1 MNNEIKKEKFAF
13 FDFDD
18 TLLKKDTMGHLYV
31 YYMKRNPL
39 KLYRFIILGIKAILY
54 KLHIIPFQVVKE
66 ELIYPISQMTDQQ
79 LDEFYKEDII
89 PRYYPNV
96 LNILKEHVEDG
107 YHVWLVSASPEPYL
121 FCTDLPVEVILG
133 TRVERIGD
141 RWTNHIISKNCKNSE
156 KVNRIMEV
164 LNEKHLEIDY
174 DNSYGYSDS
183 DSDIPMLDLV
193 KNKIR
198 INKKNGEMSPFV
210 KGQ

>member
-1 MNNEIKKEKFAF
+1 
-13 FDFDD
+13 
-18 TLLKKDTMGHLYV
+18 
-31 YYMKRNPL
+31 
-39 KLYRFIILGIKAILY
+39 
-54 KLHIIPFQVVKE
+54 
-66 ELIYPISQMTDQQ
+66 MTDQQ

-96 LNILKEHVEDG
+96 LNKLKEHVEDG

-133 TRVERIGD
+133 TKVERIGD

>member
-1 MNNEIKKEKFAF
+1 MKTEKFAL

-39 KLYRFIILGIKAILY
+39 KLYRGLLLIIKAVLY
-54 KLHIIPFQVVKE
+54 KMKIIPFQIVKE
-66 ELIYPISQMTDQQ
+66 ELIYPISQMTDEQ
-79 LDEFYKEDII
+79 LDRFYKEDII

-96 LNILKEHVEDG
+96 LETLKKHAEDG

-133 TRVERIGD
+133 TKVERKGN

-156 KVNRIMEV
+156 KVNRINEV
-164 LNEKHLEIDY
+164 LKEKNLQIDY
-174 DNSYGYSDS
+174 ENSYGYSDS
-183 DSDIPMLDLV
+183 DSDIPMLNLV

-198 INKKNGEMSPFV
+198 INKKNGEMSPF
-210 KGQ
+210 